1 MLVVL
6 LLVIEDVILF
16 NVVSKLVKKAV
27 ELSNTVSIFVP
38 LLVSKAVVTLVEV
51 LNAVTRD
58 TVAKLLTYTV
68 LREVLV
74 GLDVT
79 CEVPK
84 NVRISVPFE
93 RVVALEV
100 NLSVSNIDTVK
111 NAVTK
116 RDVVDLLVL

>member
-6 LLVIEDVILF
+6 LLVIDDVILF